1 MSGRNR
7 SAARGATGAAGA
19 DVDQLVTALLTASRA
34 LVAVSARSLA
44 ELEETVTIPQFRALV
59 VLGRHERINLN
70 GLAEELGVTASTA
83 MRMVDRLLT
92 AGLVTREENPT
103 NRREVVLA
111 LSAEGAARVA
121 TVTRRRRAGIA
132 AIVRAM
138 PAERRS
144 ELVEALH
151 AFADAAGEPSAR
163 ISELGW

>member
-19 DVDQLVTALLTASRA
+19 DELVTALLTASRA

-83 MRMVDRLLT
+83 MRMVDRLLA

-111 LSAEGAARVA
+111 LSAEGASRVA

-138 PAERRS
+138 PAESRS
-144 ELVEALH
+144 ELVDALH

-163 ISELGW
+163 VSELGW